1 MKRFTV
7 IIMALITAFSLASC
21 AFEGNTDMPS
31 DTGTKPESSQVSE
44 QKPTESKASQKSE
57 SQKKTAKAESSK
69 QKTANTV
76 QSSKAAHTHKYTA
89 VKTAA
94 TCKAK
99 GYTTYTCS
107 CGDSYKDNY
116 VDGSHEYVNNKCKY
130 CGKVDIDSLY
140 TTLKA
145 WVLKNG
151 KVNGDYIGY
160 SASSDVYGGYS
171 DENFSLYYWN
181 DTDTLE
187 FCLHSPI
194 NETYSHNFYIRIP
207 KKYNGNYEYIS
218 SYYYRDNGESKY
230 ESKGVIEAAAF
241 TSNYPL
247 KSTSYYG
254 AAEKQNSFLEESRI
268 GICDTLKCIKQ
279 FLQKENT
286 GYTLNDLGF
295 TEFS

>member
-145 WVLKNG
+145 WVLKTARLTA
-151 KVNGDYIGY
+151 I
-160 SASSDVYGGYS
+160 
-171 DENFSLYYWN
+171 
-181 DTDTLE
+181 
-187 FCLHSPI
+187 I
-194 NETYSHNFYIRIP
+194 
-207 KKYNGNYEYIS
+207 
-218 SYYYRDNGESKY
+218 
-230 ESKGVIEAAAF
+230 
-241 TSNYPL
+241 
-247 KSTSYYG
+247 
-254 AAEKQNSFLEESRI
+254 
-268 GICDTLKCIKQ
+268 
-279 FLQKENT
+279 
-286 GYTLNDLGF
+286 
-295 TEFS
+295 